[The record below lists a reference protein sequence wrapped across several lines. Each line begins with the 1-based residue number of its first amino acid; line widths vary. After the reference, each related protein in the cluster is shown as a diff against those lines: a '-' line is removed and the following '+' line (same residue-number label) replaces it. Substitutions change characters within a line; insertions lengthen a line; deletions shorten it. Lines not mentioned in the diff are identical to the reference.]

1 MRALPLVLAVLALW
15 LSPTA
20 RADILLSSPS
30 DVISPDQPFT
40 IQVTVTNPGTEPLE
54 VELPADLQAE
64 LESGGKL
71 RAVVLNRAAGGA
83 PATRL
88 TLAPGEFR
96 TQHYSGGLPRGFLG
110 TIVLRT
116 TNLDADPLLLRA
128 ARAGTT
134 EPPPLAVSVYEPVY
148 FIAGGDGGLNAKF
161 QISFRYQLFDGR
173 GSLARRLPVLDN
185 LYLGYSQTSLWDLHE
200 LSSPFRDSS
209 YRPRLFYA
217 DYDLGGSHDGLWHF
231 GIETGVGHESN
242 GKSGTDSRSL
252 NAFYAKPTLLFGDPM
267 GRRFFITPTVYSY
280 IDSDPH
286 DIYRHRGYVDWVMG
300 YGSKSSWN
308 IWTTLRQGT
317 AHFGS
322 VEVNLSY
329 PLSKRSSGNLSG
341 WLLLQ
346 YFDGYGESPLDYD
359 HKLRSQLRLG
369 LAIAL

>member
-1 MRALPLVLAVLALW
+1 MALCLAPA
-15 LSPTA
+15 A

-30 DVISPDQPFT
+30 GVVSPDAPFAVR
-40 IQVTVTNPGTEPLE
+40 VTVTNTGADPQE
-54 VELPADLQAE
+54 VDLPARLQAE
-64 LESGGKL
+64 VESGGKL
-71 RAVVLNRAAGGA
+71 RVLVLTRPAGDGTDA
-83 PATRL
+83 HF
-88 TLAPGEFR
+88 TLAPGAFR
-96 TQHYSGGLPRGFLG
+96 TEQYTGELPRGFLG

-128 ARAGTT
+128 ARPSTT

-173 GSLARRLPVLDN
+173 GSLARRIPLLDN

-217 DYDLGGSHDGLWHF
+217 DYDIGGSHDGLWHF
-231 GIETGVGHESN
+231 GFESGFGHESN
-242 GKSGTDSRSL
+242 GKSGADSRSL
-252 NAFYAKPTLLFGDPM
+252 NSFYARPTLLFGDPM
-267 GRRFFITPTVYSY
+267 GRRFFIAPTVYSY
-280 IDSDPH
+280 VDSSPR
-286 DIYRHRGYVDWVMG
+286 DIYRHRGYVDWEMG

-308 IWTTLRQGT
+308 IWMTLRQGT

-322 VEVNLSY
+322 VEANLSY

-359 HKLRSQLRLG
+359 QKLRSQLRLG